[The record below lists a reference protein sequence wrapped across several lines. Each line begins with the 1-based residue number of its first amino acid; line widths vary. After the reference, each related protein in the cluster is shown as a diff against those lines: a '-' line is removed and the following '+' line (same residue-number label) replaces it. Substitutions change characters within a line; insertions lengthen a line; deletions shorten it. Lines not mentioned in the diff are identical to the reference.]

1 MKKKIIKSILAATL
15 ILGTVVPATTPV
27 FAADTGTITINGT
40 QKGTYT
46 AYKIFDATVADST
59 IENGSVSYTLPK
71 GSPLLEDT
79 EFNNL
84 FEKTGEGDL
93 VYITRKPGVDDKAI
107 TDWAQKLNLQDNP
120 QVVVEDGADT
130 TAVLNV
136 GYGYYVVKSSIDQ
149 ASVVM
154 VTSVSPNAIIN
165 EKNSKPTWGDKGG
178 KTTDSKTYNVGD
190 TITYKITYQNAT
202 NYNSGEKVYQYVL
215 KDDMPEANIV
225 ELVNDSF
232 VVKVNGV
239 ALNLT
244 TDTTSATANTYRLE
258 KDGNDFTL
266 TIPWAGSQTP
276 TLVNGSTGA
285 QRGDRDDFFYEDVN
299 EITVEYKGI
308 LKADAAEGSNTAN
321 TNTARITPNEAPKP
335 SDPGKSVNVYDG
347 EINIKK
353 VDGIDMNKT
362 LAGAKFVLR
371 RKEDSKY
378 YKFDEENQTTL
389 WIDNLN
395 EATVK
400 ETDNQGVVKFTGLAE
415 GSYDLIETV
424 APKGYNLLKEPTSV
438 TLTFKEGA
446 TGSADTLIVESTVKN
461 NRGAELPSTGS
472 FGTKLLYIVGTTLVI
487 AAGVT
492 LVARRRA
499 ED

>member
-15 ILGTVVPATTPV
+15 ILGTVAPATTPV
-27 FAADTGTITINGT
+27 FAADTGTITIKDTQNG
-40 QKGTYT
+40 QTYT
-46 AYKIFDATVADST
+46 AYKLFDATVDGDA
-59 IENGSVSYTLPK
+59 VSYTLPD
-71 GSPLLEDT
+71 GELLNTLKANDLEQYFDVT
-79 EFNNL
+79 
-84 FEKTGEGDL
+84 KTGDL
-93 VYITRKPGVDDKAI
+93 NYFTPKKDDAAAKEAI
-107 TDWAQKLNLQDNP
+107 IKWAQGLKGKLPNGTPVTENDN
-120 QVVVEDGADT
+120 DG
-130 TAVLNV
+130 TATLNV
-136 GYGYYVVKSSIDQ
+136 GYGYYIVTSTLEQ
-149 ASVVM
+149 GSVVM
-154 VTSVSPNAIIN
+154 VTSNAPFATIH
-165 EKNSKPTWGDKGG
+165 EKNSKPGWGQDGG
-178 KTTDSKTYNVGD
+178 KITDKKTYNVGD
-190 TITYKITYQNAT
+190 EISYTVTYKNAM
-202 NYNSGEKVYQYVL
+202 NYNEGKKVYQYIMT
-215 KDDMPEANIV
+215 DDMPDGAVTLV
-225 ELVNDSF
+225 ENSIE
-232 VVKVNGV
+232 VKVGGV
-239 ALNLT
+239 TVLPQAQ
-244 TDTTSATANTYRLE
+244 DSE
-258 KDGNDFTL
+258 KGYTFAKDPDNENDFTI
-266 TIPWAGSQTP
+266 TVPWSKTQLP
-276 TLVNGSTGA
+276 TAAA
-285 QRGDRDDFFYEDVN
+285 QLGGDDDFFYSGTQ
-299 EITVEYKGI
+299 EIVITYKGI
-308 LKADAAEGSNTAN
+308 LKSAAAEGSNAAN

-378 YKFDEENQTTL
+378 YKFDEQNQTTL